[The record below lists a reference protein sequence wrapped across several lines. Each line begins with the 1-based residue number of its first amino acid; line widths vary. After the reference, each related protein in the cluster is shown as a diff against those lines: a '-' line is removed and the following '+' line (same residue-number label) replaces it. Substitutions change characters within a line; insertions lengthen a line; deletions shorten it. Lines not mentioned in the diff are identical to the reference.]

1 MRDEHAGFPSGEK
14 PHANAWRFGSPP
26 VEISDSFSPHA
37 DEAAEKLFL
46 REFRKKRT
54 RRNALCAIGGP
65 RLMILHT
72 PKARHQ
78 DPPRSFS
85 ATSDAWR
92 FGRRITDQPL
102 PAVAALKGDPAL
114 PHHFFPGKRSSPEES
129 TERTVNEAS
138 SV

>member
-37 DEAAEKLFL
+37 DQGAEKLFL

-92 FGRRITDQPL
+92 FGSATPRSAPILPSKPDRDQTQ
-102 PAVAALKGDPAL
+102 ALT
-114 PHHFFPGKRSSPEES
+114 RW
-129 TERTVNEAS
+129 AS
-138 SV
+138 SAATRRPSVRPAK